1 MHRIIDPEILSKEV
15 SLRGVFVR
23 KMLERAKDAD
33 EKRKQKIFEAMY
45 LGLDAFETEVYYDE
59 DIIS

>member
-1 MHRIIDPEILSKEV
+1 
-15 SLRGVFVR
+15 
-23 KMLERAKDAD
+23 MLERAKDAD

-45 LGLDAFETEVYYDE
+45 FGLDAFETEVYYDE